1 METVAVIGIVVV
13 AAAYI
18 ATTIFRK
25 LKGGEGKAGACGCAG
40 CGCQAGCGSNL
51 SEGRKSPEERSAGRT
66 TRPA

>member
-25 LKGGEGKAGACGCAG
+25 LKGGDRPGVLLDRLNRTKAIIIVPAA
-40 CGCQAGCGSNL
+40 AARNMT
-51 SEGRKSPEERSAGRT
+51 RSA
-66 TRPA
+66 ASMF